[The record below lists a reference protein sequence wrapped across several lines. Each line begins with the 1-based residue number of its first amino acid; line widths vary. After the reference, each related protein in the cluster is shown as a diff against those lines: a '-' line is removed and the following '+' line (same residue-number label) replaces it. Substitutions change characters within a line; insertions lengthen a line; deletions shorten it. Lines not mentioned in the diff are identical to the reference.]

1 MAVNVN
7 PDKYIRKA
15 VFDLTNNI
23 VVNSKIIKTFDS
35 RVTGNSNLTE
45 YILMTAQD
53 KDVLKNTKCQYE
65 WQCSL
70 LIEIYTRYSSS
81 GNTGSRVLLN
91 DIEQAVM
98 DLLNPKISVTGFTNI
113 TQNIEY
119 ETSLETITD
128 TENIFRSFLRLN
140 LVLK

>member
-7 PDKYIRKA
+7 PDKWIRKA
-15 VFDLTNNI
+15 IFDLTNNI

-35 RVTGNSNLTE
+35 RVTGNANLTE

-53 KDVLKNTKCQYE
+53 KDVLKNTKCEHE
-65 WQCSL
+65 WNCSL

-98 DLLNPKISVTGFTNI
+98 DSLNPKINVQGFINV

-119 ETSLETITD
+119 ETSLETVTD

-140 LVLK
+140 LTLK